1 MQWDSYNIEIC
12 VRFRGFLTLLSSRF
26 LLFREREGR
35 AKAWGA
41 SRGGGGGG
49 GGWASGAPSLTP
61 LLFYL
66 LLAPSCASSFRARH
80 ALRARRKKTTASQ
93 AKVS

>member
-35 AKAWGA
+35 AKAWVQA
-41 SRGGGGGG
+41 RGGGGGRG
-49 GGWASGAPSLTP
+49 VGERRPFPTP

-66 LLAPSCASSFRARH
+66 LFAPSCASSFRARH